1 MIGSTSSK
9 GEFLRNLKT
18 PAVGRKW
25 LLLLSGLMWSGVG
38 ILLNSFAIRW
48 LLLYEGWQRM
58 ASVTCGLLL
67 GLAIAFFGFKKIA
80 DQNIQ
85 RILKMPSKSCVFAFQ
100 KWQSY
105 ILIAV
110 MMSMGIFLRHTSI
123 LPRLYLASMYM
134 GIGTALFI
142 SSFSYYRWSLST
154 RDLPRHHGGQE
165 KYPTQ

>member
-1 MIGSTSSK
+1 MGQ
-9 GEFLRNLKT
+9 
-18 PAVGRKW
+18 KW

-48 LLLYEGWQRM
+48 LLLYEGWPLA

-142 SSFSYYRWSLST
+142 SSFNYYRWYLNT
-154 RDLPRHHGGQE
+154 RDFPNHDGGQE
-165 KYPTQ
+165 KYPT